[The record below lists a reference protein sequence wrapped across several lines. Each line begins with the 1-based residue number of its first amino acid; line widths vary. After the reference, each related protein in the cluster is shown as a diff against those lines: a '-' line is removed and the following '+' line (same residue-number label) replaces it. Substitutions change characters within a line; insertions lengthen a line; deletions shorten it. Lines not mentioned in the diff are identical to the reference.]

1 MIKGVPPKNYTEIKV
16 KSFYVNETH
25 LKHTIYLKGMEFKR
39 IDQQWNSVTTIEVIT
54 PPNNKAKLTILAV
67 DWGRT
72 LPLITLDFYTNNP
85 FGSFSNNNNMPFLN
99 SHNKRVL
106 FSLDELNMAVNFQMK
121 RAALDE
127 ILPDLDTNRQ
137 DLSMEYFM
145 DEP

>member
-1 MIKGVPPKNYTEIKV
+1 
-16 KSFYVNETH
+16 
-25 LKHTIYLKGMEFKR
+25 MEFLR
-39 IDQQWNSVTTIEVIT
+39 IDQQWSSVTSIEVIT

-72 LPLITLDFYTNNP
+72 IPLITLDFYTNNP
-85 FGSFSNNNNMPFLN
+85 LSSFSNNNNMPFY
-99 SHNKRVL
+99 SFQNKRVL
-106 FSLDELNMAVNFQMK
+106 FSLDDLNMAVNFQMK

-137 DLSMEYFM
+137 DLSIEYFM